1 MSFSFFF
8 YLAFAHLVA
17 VISPGPDFFYILRS
31 SFENGLKNTLI
42 SAVGIG
48 TGVLLQCIFCL
59 FALTYLYDEI
69 PQIYLLIGTVGAGYL
84 FYIGL
89 VGLRNNSHESITIKD

>member
-1 MSFSFFF
+1 MVEKYTNQRSR
-8 YLAFAHLVA
+8 YWDRGVA
-17 VISPGPDFFYILRS
+17 SVHFL
-31 SFENGLKNTLI
+31 
-42 SAVGIG
+42 
-48 TGVLLQCIFCL
+48 L

-89 VGLRNNSHESITIKD
+89 VGCRNNSHESITIKDSINKRLDILKSFWGVICKSPEC